1 MSGGSKS
8 KKIIVL
14 KSVFLAF
21 FVQHWQWRK
30 TLVLYNQLQQNTPLN
45 GKKGTISKVEAMKAF
60 FAKKNTLSI
69 FYSKIPSNYV
79 KVSITYCA
87 MLRLV
92 TNLVEPRY
100 RHFLMAT
107 TYPPNWI
114 CMYLLSSNIEVLK
127 ISLWKM
133 IAKFHLSSWQS

>member
-1 MSGGSKS
+1 MPYNYENMSILHSSWITGTIRLISK
-8 KKIIVL
+8 
-14 KSVFLAF
+14 
-21 FVQHWQWRK
+21 
-30 TLVLYNQLQQNTPLN
+30 PLN
-45 GKKGTISKVEAMKAF
+45 SSWILFYMNIGKYASHFVINTKTKRKLMF
-60 FAKKNTLSI
+60 YKNTLSI

-114 CMYLLSSNIEVLK
+114 CTYLIPNSNIEK
-127 ISLWKM
+127 C
-133 IAKFHLSSWQS
+133 